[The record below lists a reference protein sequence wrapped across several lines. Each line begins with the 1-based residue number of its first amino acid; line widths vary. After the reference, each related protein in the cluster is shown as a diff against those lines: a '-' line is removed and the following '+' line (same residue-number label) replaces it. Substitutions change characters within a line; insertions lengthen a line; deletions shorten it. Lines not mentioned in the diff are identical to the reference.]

1 MQAAIEGIIT
11 ELRQIGVPVSLAE
24 RLDAVQSLEFVPL
37 TEREV
42 VKSAL
47 RAVLIKTHDHELA
60 FDAIFD
66 LYFTPPVPS
75 ATSQAELEQGEEEE
89 DSDGGGSG
97 GGSGAGSGGAGSGG
111 AGSGALNSMDD
122 ASLTDLLLSAF
133 REDNEN
139 FIW

>member
-24 RLDAVQSLEFVPL
+24 RIDAVQSLEFVPL

-66 LYFTPPVPS
+66 LYFTPPVAS

-89 DSDGGGSG
+89 DSDGGGG
-97 GGSGAGSGGAGSGG
+97 GRRPGQGDGAGSGSGG
-111 AGSGALNSMDD
+111 AGSGALNS
-122 ASLTDLLLSAF
+122 TG
-133 REDNEN
+133 
-139 FIW
+139 